1 MTSPSFDHALALDA
15 ADPLR
20 DFRASFA
27 LPEGMAYLDG
37 NSLGALP
44 VDTPAAMARVLRDQW
59 GTDLIA
65 SWNSHD
71 WIGLPQRLGNRIA
84 PLIGARD
91 GEVVVCD
98 STSVNLYKL
107 IVAALKARPGRKTIV
122 TEAGNFPTDIYVAQ
136 GALATMDAG
145 HRIDAVA
152 PDQVAGALDG
162 DTALLLLTHVHYT
175 SGRVHDMA
183 ALTRAAHAA
192 GALVLWDLS
201 HSAGAVPVD
210 LNGCDA
216 DMAVGCGYKYLNGGP
231 GAPAFLYVAERLQAE
246 LASPLSGWM
255 GHAAPFAFEPG
266 YRPAHGIDRFLCG
279 TPSVLAMAALERG
292 IALFEA
298 VEHGAVFAKGRALGD
313 YYIALMDV
321 RCADAGFTL
330 ASPRDAM
337 QRGSHV
343 SYTHARAWPI
353 CRALAARKVVGDFR
367 APDALR
373 MGFAP
378 LYTSFADVWRAVD
391 ALAAIMAS
399 GEWDDARFHARAA
412 VT

>member
-27 LPEGMAYLDG
+27 LPEGLSYLDG

-44 VDTPAAMARVLRDQW
+44 VDTPAAMARVVLDEW

-107 IVAALKARPGRKTIV
+107 IVAALKVRPGRKTIV

-145 HRIDAVA
+145 HRINAVA
-152 PDQVAGALDG
+152 PDALAGALDG

-175 SGRVHDMA
+175 SGRIHDMA

-210 LNGCDA
+210 LGGCDV

-231 GAPAFLYVAERLQAE
+231 GAPAFLYVAERLQAA

-313 YYIALMDV
+313 YYIALMDG

-330 ASPRDAM
+330 ASPRDAA

-343 SYTHARAWPI
+343 SYRHAQAWPI
-353 CRALAARKVVGDFR
+353 CRALAARKVIGDFR

-391 ALAAIMAS
+391 ALADIIAS

>member
-1 MTSPSFDHALALDA
+1 MTSSSLDHALKLDA

-20 DFRASFA
+20 AHRAAFA
-27 LPEGMAYLDG
+27 LPEGLIYLDG

-44 VDTPAAMARVLRDQW
+44 VVTPAAVARTVTGEW
-59 GTDLIA
+59 GETLIA

-84 PLIGARD
+84 PLIGAGE

-107 IVAALKARPGRKTIV
+107 IVAALAAQPGRTTIV

-136 GALATMDAG
+136 GAVATLG
-145 HRIDAVA
+145 QEHRIDAVA
-152 PDQVAGALDG
+152 AAELIDALND

-175 SGRVHDMA
+175 SGQMHDMA
-183 ALTRAAHAA
+183 SLTRAAHEA

-210 LNGCDA
+210 LDGCHA
-216 DMAVGCGYKYLNGGP
+216 DLAVGCGYKYFNGGP
-231 GAPAFLYVAERLQAE
+231 GAPAFLYVAERLQAQ

-279 TPSVLAMAALERG
+279 TPSVLAMAALEGG
-292 IALFEA
+292 IALFERVDRA
-298 VEHGAVFAKGRALGD
+298 ALFAKGQALAD
-313 YYIALMDV
+313 YYIALMDE
-321 RCADAGFTL
+321 RCADTGFAL
-330 ASPRDAM
+330 ASPRDAA

-343 SYTHARAWPI
+343 AYAHPHAWPI
-353 CRALAARKVVGDFR
+353 CRALAARGVVGDFR
-367 APDALR
+367 TPDMLR

-378 LYTSFADVWRAVD
+378 LYVGFADVWRAVD
-391 ALAAIMAS
+391 ALAAIVAS
-399 GEWDDARFHARAA
+399 GEWDDPRFHARAA

>member
-44 VDTPAAMARVLRDQW
+44 VDTPAAMARALRDKW

-145 HRIDAVA
+145 HRIDATA
-152 PDQVAGALDG
+152 PGQLAGALDG

-175 SGRVHDMA
+175 SGRIHDIA

-201 HSAGAVPVD
+201 HSTGAVPVD

-292 IALFEA
+292 ISLFEA

>member
-1 MTSPSFDHALALDA
+1 MTSSSLDHALALDA

-20 DFRASFA
+20 DCHASFA
-27 LPEGMAYLDG
+27 LPEGLIYLDG

-44 VDTPAAMARVLRDQW
+44 VDTPAAVAHTVSGEW
-59 GTDLIA
+59 GDSLIA

-107 IVAALKARPGRKTIV
+107 IVAALAARPGRKTIV

-136 GALATMDAG
+136 GAMATMDKG

-152 PDQVAGALDG
+152 PADLVGALSD

-175 SGRVHDMA
+175 SGQMHDMA
-183 ALTRAAHAA
+183 ALTRAAQDA

-210 LNGCDA
+210 LGGCDA
-216 DMAVGCGYKYLNGGP
+216 DLAVGCGYKYFNGGP
-231 GAPAFLYVAERLQAE
+231 GAPAFLYVAERLQAQ

-292 IALFEA
+292 IALFEGVDRTA
-298 VEHGAVFAKGRALGD
+298 LFAKGRALGD
-313 YYIALMDV
+313 YYIALMDA
-321 RCADAGFTL
+321 RCGDTGFTL
-330 ASPRDAM
+330 ASPRDAT

-343 SYTHARAWPI
+343 SYAHPHAWPI
-353 CRALAARKVVGDFR
+353 CRALAARGVVGDFR
-367 APDALR
+367 TPDALR

-378 LYTSFADVWRAVD
+378 LYVSFADVWRAVD
-391 ALAAIMAS
+391 ALVEVMAS
-399 GEWDDARFHARAA
+399 GEWDGPRFHARAA

>member
-1 MTSPSFDHALALDA
+1 MTSSSLDHALALDS

-20 DFRASFA
+20 ACRASFA
-27 LPEGMAYLDG
+27 LPEGLIYLDG

-44 VDTPAAMARVLRDQW
+44 VDTPAAVAHTLW
-59 GTDLIA
+59 GEWGDDLIA

-71 WIGLPQRLGNRIA
+71 WIGLPQRLGNRIS
-84 PLIGARD
+84 PLIGAGE

-107 IVAALKARPGRKTIV
+107 IVAALTARPGRKTIV

-136 GALATMDAG
+136 GAVATMGAG
-145 HRIDAVA
+145 HRINAVA
-152 PDQVAGALDG
+152 PADLVDALND
-162 DTALLLLTHVHYT
+162 DTALLLLTHVHYS
-175 SGRVHDMA
+175 SGRMHNME
-183 ALTRAAHAA
+183 ALTRAAHTA
-192 GALVLWDLS
+192 GALILWDLS

-210 LNGCDA
+210 LTGCDA
-216 DMAVGCGYKYLNGGP
+216 DLAVGCGYKYFNGGP
-231 GAPAFLYVAERLQAE
+231 GAPAFLYIAERLQAK

-255 GHAAPFAFEPG
+255 GHAEPFAFEPD

-279 TPSVLAMAALERG
+279 TPSVLAMTALDRG

-298 VEHGAVFAKGRALGD
+298 VDNDAVFAKGRALGD
-313 YYIALMDV
+313 HYIALMDA
-321 RCADAGFTL
+321 RCADVGFTL
-330 ASPRDAM
+330 ASPRDAE

-343 SYTHARAWPI
+343 SYTHDKAWPI

-367 APDALR
+367 APDVLR

-378 LYTSFADVWRAVD
+378 LYTSFSDVWRAVD
-391 ALAAIMAS
+391 ALAAIIAS
-399 GEWDDARFHARAA
+399 GEWDDPRFHERAA